1 MNCGVILDKCLL
13 CLVDGSI
20 LTNSL
25 HAFLLALYVL
35 YFVLPGM
42 EQAVAMNLTRSI
54 GLSNFNKEQI
64 ESLLKI
70 ATIRPSLNQCMFSV
84 DASLTL
90 SINPNPYDCD
100 NAATPEP
107 GEPMRNSDHL

>member
-1 MNCGVILDKCLL
+1 MFIVSCRWFCSNAL
-13 CLVDGSI
+13 SPPR
-20 LTNSL
+20 

-35 YFVLPGM
+35 YLTLSGM

-84 DASLTL
+84 DASLAL
-90 SINPNPYDCD
+90 SINPNPYDYD

-107 GEPMRNSDHL
+107 GEPMRNSDHP